1 MNWDDARIFLA
12 LQRERTLRGAARTI
26 NLDQATVGR
35 RVAALERALGAT
47 LFFRTSEGYVL
58 TPIGETVLQSAEK
71 LEQVA
76 HELVLQAQGGDARLQ
91 GEVRVA
97 TTDSLA
103 LEFVIPAICELHR
116 QHPEVQVS
124 LNTSTHVFNLAKRET
139 DIAVR
144 TMKPENPD
152 LIARRLAD
160 WPMALYCAPSYLERM
175 GEPEE
180 GTAFEGHDL
189 IIYQPYL
196 DTGPM
201 PTLANE
207 TIQNGRIVA
216 AANSSLMLRTMVR
229 QGLGVTELPTPL
241 AERDGLV
248 RLWPHRARAH
258 NYEVWLV
265 THQDLRHTARVKAA
279 IAMIV
284 EQFERLPP
292 PA

>member
-12 LQRERTLRGAARTI
+12 LQRARTLRGAARTI
-26 NLDQATVGR
+26 HLDQATVGR

-47 LFFRTSEGYVL
+47 LFFRTSDGYVL
-58 TPIGETVLQSAEK
+58 TPTGETVLQSAEK

-76 HELVLQAQGGDARLQ
+76 HELVRQAQGGDARLQ

-97 TTDSLA
+97 STDTLA
-103 LEFVIPAICELHR
+103 LEFLIPAICELHR
-116 QHPEVQVS
+116 QHPDVQVS
-124 LNTSTHVFNLAKRET
+124 LNTSTHVYNLAKRET

-144 TMKPENPD
+144 TMKPDNPD

-160 WPMALYCAPSYLERM
+160 WTMALYCAPSYLERM
-175 GEPEE
+175 GEPVE
-180 GTAFEGHDL
+180 GTAFDGHDL
-189 IIYQPYL
+189 IMYQPYL
-196 DTGPM
+196 DASRM

-207 TIQNGRIVA
+207 AVKHGRIVA
-216 AANSSLMLRTMVR
+216 AVNSSLMLRTMVR
-229 QGLGVTELPTPL
+229 QGLGISELPVPL

-248 RLWPHRARAH
+248 RLWPHRTRPQ

-265 THQDLRHTARVKAA
+265 THQDLRHTARIKAT
-279 IAMIV
+279 IATIV
-284 EQFERLPP
+284 EQFERLRP

>member
-12 LQRERTLRGAARTI
+12 LQRERTLRGAARAI
-26 NLDQATVGR
+26 HLDQATVGR
-35 RVAALERALGAT
+35 RVAVLERALGTT
-47 LFFRTSEGYVL
+47 LFFRTSDGYVL
-58 TPIGETVLQSAEK
+58 TPTGETVLQSAEK
-71 LEQVA
+71 MEQLA
-76 HELVLQAQGGDARLQ
+76 HELVRQAQGGDARLQ

-103 LEFVIPAICELHR
+103 VEFLIPAICQLHR
-116 QHPEVQVS
+116 QHPDVQVS
-124 LNTSTHVFNLAKRET
+124 LSTSTHVFNLTKRET

-144 TMKPENPD
+144 TMKPDNPD
-152 LIARRLAD
+152 LIARRLAA

-175 GEPEE
+175 GEPVE
-180 GTAFEGHDL
+180 GAAFEGHDL

-196 DTGPM
+196 DTGRM

-207 TIQNGRIVA
+207 TIKNGRIVSA
-216 AANSSLMLRTMVR
+216 VNSSLMLRTMVK
-229 QGLGVTELPTPL
+229 QGLGISEIPTPL

-248 RLWPHRARAH
+248 RLWPHRTRTE

-265 THQDLRHTARVKAA
+265 THQDLRHTARVKVTM
-279 IAMIV
+279 AMIV
-284 EQFERLPP
+284 EQFERLQ